1 MNKVIFLGLL
11 HLVPLVICGE
21 KYLRL
26 YAPQRS
32 TDPCYTDEG
41 KPQKCIPDFVNAAY
55 GAPVTASS
63 TCGQKGA
70 EKFCD
75 LDNPSQCYTCEN
87 TSPRR
92 KYSSTAL
99 TDLNNPNNVTC
110 WRSEILQPSKPTNI
124 NRSNFNSNSIS
135 SPSTSSLTTSTLNGI
150 SANTKLHLDNITLT
164 LSLGKAYELTYVSLQ
179 FCPKAIKPDSLAILK
194 SMDFGRTWQPF
205 QYYSSQCRQIY
216 GRPNRET
223 IQKSNEQEARCT
235 DSHKFDG
242 GSNMARGSRI
252 AFSTLEGRPSARD
265 FDSSKNLQEWVTATD
280 IRVIFHRLQLPEDV
294 GYDSENDDDEE
305 DGGIDGDVDGDSE
318 EDQQDDDNKKNR
330 NDNSIGNN
338 NAIDSTASTASMATF
353 NNLGLHYAVSDFAV
367 GGRCKCNGH
376 ASRCIP
382 DQNGALTCDCR
393 HNTAGRDCERCKPF
407 YLDRPWDRATS
418 KDSNECKSE

>member
-1 MNKVIFLGLL
+1 MKKLVILLGLL
-11 HLVPLVICGE
+11 QLVNCGE

-26 YAPQRS
+26 YAPPRS

-41 KPQKCIPDFVNAAY
+41 KAQKCIPDFVNAAY

-63 TCGQKGA
+63 TCGQRGP

-110 WRSEILQPSKPTNI
+110 WRSEILQPSKSAAI
-124 NRSNFNSNSIS
+124 NLNSNSNSNSIQS
-135 SPSTSSLTTSTLNGI
+135 SPLSQSSLTL
-150 SANTKLHLDNITLT
+150 NTKIHLDNITLT

-235 DSHKFDG
+235 DSHKYDG

-265 FDSSKNLQEWVTATD
+265 FDSSKSLQEWVTATD
-280 IRVIFHRLQLPEDV
+280 IRVIFHRLQMPQDV
-294 GYDSENDDDEE
+294 AAYDDDD
-305 DGGIDGDVDGDSE
+305 DGKMRTTMRRMKRIV
-318 EDQQDDDNKKNR
+318 QKMMTMICCTR
-330 NDNSIGNN
+330 II
-338 NAIDSTASTASMATF
+338 ARRITMI
-353 NNLGLHYAVSDFAV
+353 
-367 GGRCKCNGH
+367 
-376 ASRCIP
+376 IP
-382 DQNGALTCDCR
+382 
-393 HNTAGRDCERCKPF
+393 
-407 YLDRPWDRATS
+407 
-418 KDSNECKSE
+418 

>member
-11 HLVPLVICGE
+11 QLVPLVFGGE

-26 YAPQRS
+26 YAPQRTS
-32 TDPCYTDEG
+32 DPCYTDEG
-41 KPQKCIPDFVNAAY
+41 RAQKCIPDFVNAAY
-55 GAPVTASS
+55 GAPVAASS
-63 TCGQKGA
+63 TCGQKGL

-92 KYSSTAL
+92 KYSSIAL

-110 WRSEILQPSKPTNI
+110 WRSEILQPSKPTTI

-135 SPSTSSLTTSTLNGI
+135 SPSTSSQTALNGI
-150 SANTKLHLDNITLT
+150 NANTKLHLDNVTLT

-205 QYYSSQCRQIY
+205 QYYSSQCRHIY

-235 DSHKFDG
+235 DSHKYDG
-242 GSNMARGSRI
+242 GSSLARGSRI

-280 IRVIFHRLQLPEDV
+280 IRVIFHRLQRPEDV
-294 GYDSENDDDEE
+294 GYDSEEDDEE
-305 DGGIDGDVDGDSE
+305 EGDDDVE
-318 EDQQDDDNKKNR
+318 EDQQDDNNKKNR

-338 NAIDSTASTASMATF
+338 NAIDSTASTSVASF

-382 DQNGALTCDCR
+382 DHSGALACDCK